1 MASSFMNSN
10 LLKSPKVMHR
20 FRCKFDTTLHSI
32 TRMFRYNFYIYI
44 YIYKNVTASLSASVS
59 GP

>member
-1 MASSFMNSN
+1 MVRLCNMKQICNKSSTF
-10 LLKSPKVMHR
+10 L
-20 FRCKFDTTLHSI
+20 
-32 TRMFRYNFYIYI
+32 YI